1 MDDSILD
8 SIKIILGVDPEY
20 EVFDSEIL
28 MAINTSFMNL
38 TQIGLGPAE
47 GFRVPNKAVA
57 WSAILGERMDL
68 ESVKSY
74 IGIKSRILFDPPANA
89 TILQALQEAARSEP
103 QLRERALA
111 QPSHRSRGRQDCG

>member
-89 TILQALQEAARSEP
+89 TILQALQEAAAEALCRILT
-103 QLRERALA
+103 QLEEVANV
-111 QPSHRSRGRQDCG
+111 